1 MYKSG
6 VDVIYHAAGA
16 TGTGVFTEA
25 KNLKKKILNATSGS
39 SALTKTNTQKAKW
52 REQMITSH

>member
-6 VDVIYHAAGA
+6 VDVIYHSAGA

-25 KNLKKKILNATSGS
+25 KNLKKKIQNAMSGS
-39 SALTKTNTQKAKW
+39 SVSIKTNTQKA
-52 REQMITSH
+52 R